1 MLSTKQ
7 IGNYKRQ
14 MIKIMRIIS
23 NTKLAALVLTVLFLV
38 SCSSVQNSMLPHEL
52 VVSEQFKNPIGFY
65 DATPTFSWKLPQ
77 DSNIKTQTAYAIV
90 VASNPELLPDNAD
103 LWESGKVESAQSLFV
118 KYKGKQ
124 LASRQKV
131 YWQLKFWDQDKKAS
145 AWSEVANFEL
155 GLLKNSDW
163 QAKWISLPKVDKA
176 KSPKTNKKT
185 YKVQYLRNVF
195 TLDSKIEA
203 ARLYITAK
211 GLFEAEINGKKVGND
226 VMAPGW
232 TPYNKRIETL
242 TYDVTDHLQ
251 DGTNAIG
258 IALAEGWYAG
268 RLMLRGYPKVS
279 PKVMCQLEVKYT
291 NGTIKTFITDE
302 SWTATQDGPIVYA
315 GIYDGE
321 LYDAR
326 KAQKA
331 WSTKTFDATGW
342 QKVVAEDRDSE
353 VSLTPKRHNT
363 VKSVEELAPVAITEI
378 DKGVVIFDMGQN
390 MVGVPRIKVPMR
402 KDGTL
407 KIRFAEMLQQDGRM
421 YTKNYRGAVSTDYY
435 IAKED
440 GQIEYEP
447 TFTFHGFRYV
457 ELSGFDA
464 NATPDKSWV
473 TGVVQ
478 HSNYN
483 LNVEFKSSHDKLN
496 QLQSNIIWGVRGNT
510 LDIPTDCPQR
520 DERAGWTGDAQVIA
534 PTSFFLGD
542 VHAFWMSWLQSVRDD
557 QDEDGAVPVMVPSLG
572 GKLRAS
578 AGWSDAITIIPWET
592 YQRTGDIGVLEEN
605 YASMKKWVGFYQAKA
620 KNHIAKMFTHG
631 DWLQPYST
639 HKRDERFGITSNKLI
654 ITAHYAH
661 SVNLTAQAARVLG
674 FESEAKT
681 YELLFQTL
689 RDVFQKQFFDTQGR
703 IIEGPETQTAYL
715 LALAFDLLDEE
726 LEQKAIPHLLEQI
739 QLTDNHL
746 RTGFLGTP
754 LLPLVLDKI
763 GETDLMY
770 DILFKETYPSW
781 FYSINQGA
789 TTMWERWNS
798 YTRKDGFNKGGMNS
812 FNHYAYGAIG
822 RWMYE
827 RIAGIKPV
835 KEGYKEI
842 EIAPIPGGPLTSAA
856 ATYNSPYGKVSS
868 SWKLVDKEFNLD
880 IIVPPN
886 TTAQVLVP
894 GNTQESIKVNG
905 IQFEENSNIKLLSK
919 TKKAFVFKVNPGTY
933 AFKTNF

>member
-1 MLSTKQ
+1 M
-7 IGNYKRQ
+7 Y
-14 MIKIMRIIS
+14 IIS
-23 NTKLAALVLTVLFLV
+23 SNRLATVILAILFLV
-38 SCSSVQNSMLPHEL
+38 SCSSVQNTIPPQEL

-65 DATPTFSWKLPQ
+65 DATPSFSWKLPQ
-77 DSNIKTQTAYAIV
+77 DKNIKKQTAYSIV
-90 VASNPELLPDNAD
+90 VASKPELLPNNAD
-103 LWESGKVESAQSLFV
+103 LWESGKVESQQTLFV
-118 KYKGKQ
+118 KYKGKK
-124 LASRQKV
+124 LSSRQKV

-155 GLLKNSDW
+155 GLLHNSDW

-176 KSPKTNKKT
+176 KSPKTNKT
-185 YKVQYLRNVF
+185 SYKVQYLRNEF
-195 TLDSKIEA
+195 TLDSKIES

-211 GLFEAEINGKKVGND
+211 GLFEAELNGKKVGDD

-251 DGTNAIG
+251 DGSNAIG

-291 NGTIKTFITDE
+291 NGDVKTFITDE
-302 SWTATQDGPIVYA
+302 SWKASQEGAIVYA

-321 LYDAR
+321 QYDAR
-326 KAQKA
+326 KEQKS
-331 WSTKTFDATGW
+331 WSLTSFDDANW
-342 QKVVAEDRDSE
+342 QKVVAEDIDTQI
-353 VSLTPKRHNT
+353 SLTPKRHNT
-363 VKSVEELAPVAITEI
+363 VKSVEELAPIAITEI

-390 MVGVPRIKVPMR
+390 MVGVPRIKVPMD

-435 IAKED
+435 TAKED
-440 GQIEYEP
+440 GQIEYQP

-464 NATPDKSWV
+464 NATTDKSWV

-478 HSNYN
+478 HSNYD
-483 LNVEFKSSHDKLN
+483 LNVEFNSSHEKLN
-496 QLQSNIIWGVRGNT
+496 QLQSNIIWGLRGNT

-542 VHAFWMSWLQSVRDD
+542 VHSFWMSWLQSVRDD

-572 GKLRAS
+572 GRLRAG
-578 AGWSDAITIIPWET
+578 AGWSDVITIVPWET
-592 YQRTGDIGVLEEN
+592 YQRTGDVGVLEEN
-605 YASMKKWVGFYQAKA
+605 YASMKKWVGFYQSNAKD
-620 KNHIAKMFTHG
+620 HIVKMFTHG

-639 HKRDERFGITSNKLI
+639 HKRDERFGVTSNKLI

-661 SVNLTAQAARVLG
+661 SVNLTAQAAKVLG
-674 FESEAKT
+674 FKSEAKE
-681 YELLFQTL
+681 YELLFHAIC
-689 RDVFQKQFFDTQGR
+689 DVFQNSFFDTQGR

-715 LALAFDLLDEE
+715 LALAFDLLDDE
-726 LEQKAIPHLLEQI
+726 LVQKAVPHLLEQI
-739 QLTDNHL
+739 KLTDNHL

-770 DILFKETYPSW
+770 EILFKETYPSW

-798 YTRKDGFNKGGMNS
+798 YTHKDGFNKGGMNS

-835 KEGYKEI
+835 KVGYKEI

-868 SWKLVDKEFNLD
+868 SWKLVGKQFNLD

-886 TTAQVLVP
+886 TTAQVFVP

-905 IQFEENSNIKLLSK
+905 VEFESNSDIKLLRK
-919 TKKAFVFKVNPGTY
+919 TNKAFVFQVNPGTY
-933 AFKTNF
+933 SFKAKY

>member
-1 MLSTKQ
+1 MYIISSNKLSTVV
-7 IGNYKRQ
+7 
-14 MIKIMRIIS
+14 
-23 NTKLAALVLTVLFLV
+23 LAILLLI
-38 SCSSVQNSMLPHEL
+38 SCSSIKNSIPAYEL
-52 VVSEQFKNPIGFY
+52 VVSEKFTNPIGFY
-65 DATPTFSWKLPQ
+65 DATPSFSWKLPQ
-77 DSNIKTQTAYAIV
+77 NKNIQKQTAYSIV
-90 VASNPELLPDNAD
+90 VASKPELLPNNAD
-103 LWESGKVESAQSLFV
+103 LWESGKVESDQTLFV
-118 KYKGKQ
+118 KYKGKK
-124 LASRQKV
+124 LNSRQKV

-145 AWSEVANFEL
+145 VWSEVANFEL
-155 GLLKNSDW
+155 GLLNNSDW
-163 QAKWISLPKVDKA
+163 KAKWISLSKVEKA
-176 KSPKTNKKT
+176 KSPKTNKT
-185 YKVQYLRNVF
+185 SYKVQYLRNEF
-195 TLDSKIEA
+195 ALDSKIES

-211 GLFEAEINGKKVGND
+211 GLFEAEINGEKVGED

-251 DGTNAIG
+251 DGSNAIG
-258 IALAEGWYAG
+258 ISLAEGWYAG

-279 PKVMCQLEVKYT
+279 PKVMCQIEVKYT
-291 NGTIKTFITDE
+291 NGNVQTFITDE
-302 SWTATQDGPIVYA
+302 SWKATQEGPIVYA

-321 LYDAR
+321 QYDER
-326 KAQKA
+326 KEQKN
-331 WSTKTFDATGW
+331 WSSKTFDDASW
-342 QKVVAEDRDSE
+342 QKVVAEDIDTE

-363 VKSVEELAPVAITEI
+363 VKSVEELSAVTITEI

-390 MVGVPRIKVPMR
+390 MVGVPRIKVPMD

-435 IAKED
+435 TAKDNGE
-440 GQIEYEP
+440 IEYEP
-447 TFTFHGFRYV
+447 TFTFHGFRFV
-457 ELSGFDA
+457 ELSGFDP

-478 HSNYN
+478 HSDYD
-483 LNVEFKSSHDKLN
+483 LNVNFSSSHDKLN
-496 QLQSNIIWGVRGNT
+496 QLQNNIVWGVRGNT

-542 VHAFWMSWLQSVRDD
+542 VHSFWMSWLQSVRDD

-578 AGWSDAITIIPWET
+578 AGWSDAITIISWET

-605 YASMKKWVGFYQAKA
+605 YSSMKKWIGYYQSKS
-620 KNHIAKMFTHG
+620 KDHIVKMFTHG

-654 ITAHYAH
+654 VTAYYAH
-661 SVNLTAQAARVLG
+661 SVALTAKAARILG
-674 FESEAKT
+674 YESEAKE
-681 YELLFQTL
+681 YELLFKAICE
-689 RDVFQKQFFDTQGR
+689 VFQERFFDTQGR
-703 IIEGPETQTAYL
+703 VIEGPETQTAYL
-715 LALAFDLLDEE
+715 LALAFDLLEQE
-726 LEQKAIPHLLEQI
+726 IAQKAVPHLLEQI
-739 QLTDNHL
+739 KLTDNHL

-770 DILFKETYPSW
+770 EILFKESYPSW

-798 YTRKDGFNKGGMNS
+798 YTHKDGFNKGGMNS

-827 RIAGIKPV
+827 RIAGIKPLKV
-835 KEGYKEI
+835 GYKEI

-868 SWKLVDKEFNLD
+868 SWKIINKQFNLD
-880 IIVPPN
+880 IVVPPN
-886 TTAQVLVP
+886 TTAKVSVP
-894 GNTQESIKVNG
+894 GNTQENIQLNG
-905 IQFEENSNIKLLSK
+905 VQFEDNSNIKLLSK
-919 TKKAFVFKVNPGTY
+919 TKKAFVFMVNPGTY
-933 AFKTNF
+933 SFKAKY

>member
-1 MLSTKQ
+1 M
-7 IGNYKRQ
+7 Y
-14 MIKIMRIIS
+14 IIS
-23 NTKLAALVLTVLFLV
+23 SNRLATVILTILFLV
-38 SCSSVQNSMLPHEL
+38 SCSSTQNNTPPYNIPPQEL

-65 DATPTFSWKLPQ
+65 DATPSFSWKLAQ
-77 DSNIKTQTAYAIV
+77 NKNIKKQTAYSIV
-90 VASNPELLPDNAD
+90 VASEPELLPNNAD
-103 LWESGKVESAQSLFV
+103 LWESGKVESEQTLFV
-118 KYKGKQ
+118 KYKGKK
-124 LASRQKV
+124 LSSRQKV

-145 AWSEVANFEL
+145 AWSEVSNFEL
-155 GLLKNSDW
+155 GLLHNSDW

-176 KSPKTNKKT
+176 KSPNTNKT
-185 YKVQYLRNVF
+185 SYKVQYLRKEF
-195 TLDSKIEA
+195 TLDSKIES

-211 GLFEAEINGKKVGND
+211 GLFEAEINGIKVGDD

-242 TYDVTDHLQ
+242 TYDVIDHLQ
-251 DGTNAIG
+251 DGSNAIG
-258 IALAEGWYAG
+258 ISLAEGWYAG

-291 NGTIKTFITDE
+291 NGNVKTFITDE
-302 SWTATQDGPIVYA
+302 SWKATQEGPIVYA

-321 LYDAR
+321 QYDER
-326 KAQKA
+326 KEQKA
-331 WSTKTFDATGW
+331 WSLTSFDAASW
-342 QKVVAEDRDSE
+342 QKVVAEDIE
-353 VSLTPKRHNT
+353 TQISLTPKRHNT
-363 VKSVEELAPVAITEI
+363 VKSVQELGPVAITEI

-390 MVGVPRIKVPMR
+390 MVGVPRIKLPMN
-402 KDGTL
+402 KDGIL

-435 IAKED
+435 TAKED
-440 GQIEYEP
+440 GQIEYQP

-457 ELSGFDA
+457 ELSGFSA

-483 LNVEFKSSHDKLN
+483 LNVEFNSSHEKLN
-496 QLQSNIIWGVRGNT
+496 QLQSNIIWGLRGNT

-542 VHAFWMSWLQSVRDD
+542 VHSFWMSWLQSVRND

-572 GKLRAS
+572 GRLRAG
-578 AGWSDAITIIPWET
+578 AGWSDVITIVPWET

-605 YASMKKWVGFYQAKA
+605 YASMKKWVGFYQSNAKD
-620 KNHIAKMFTHG
+620 HIVKMFTHG

-674 FESEAKT
+674 FESEAKE
-681 YELLFQTL
+681 YELLFHAI
-689 RDVFQKQFFDTQGR
+689 RDVFQNSFFDTQGR

-715 LALAFDLLDEE
+715 LALAFDLLDDE
-726 LEQKAIPHLLEQI
+726 LAQKAVPHLLEQI
-739 QLTDNHL
+739 KLTDNHL

-763 GETDLMY
+763 GEIELMY
-770 DILFKETYPSW
+770 EILFKDTYPSW

-798 YTRKDGFNKGGMNS
+798 YTHKDGFNKGGMNS

-827 RIAGIKPV
+827 RIAGIKPIKV
-835 KEGYKEI
+835 GYKEI

-868 SWKLVDKEFNLD
+868 SWKIVDKQFNLD

-886 TTAQVLVP
+886 TTAQVFVP

-905 IQFEENSNIKLLSK
+905 VEFESNSDIKLLRK
-919 TKKAFVFKVNPGTY
+919 TNKAFVFKVNPGIY
-933 AFKTNF
+933 SFKTNY

>member
-1 MLSTKQ
+1 M
-7 IGNYKRQ
+7 Y
-14 MIKIMRIIS
+14 IIS
-23 NTKLAALVLTVLFLV
+23 SNRLTTIILAILFLV
-38 SCSSVQNSMLPHEL
+38 SCSSVQNTIPPHEL

-65 DATPTFSWKLPQ
+65 DATPSFSWKLPQ
-77 DSNIKTQTAYAIV
+77 HKNIKKQTAYSIV
-90 VASNPELLPDNAD
+90 VASKPELLPNNAD
-103 LWESGKVESAQSLFV
+103 LWKSGKVESEQTLFV
-118 KYKGKQ
+118 KYEGEK
-124 LASRQKV
+124 LSSRQKV
-131 YWQLKFWDQDKKAS
+131 YWQLKFWDQDKKSS

-155 GLLKNSDW
+155 GLLHNSDW

-176 KSPKTNKKT
+176 KSPKTNKT
-185 YKVQYLRNVF
+185 SYKVQYLRNEF
-195 TLDSKIEA
+195 TLDSKIES

-211 GLFEAEINGKKVGND
+211 GLFEAQINGKKVGDD

-242 TYDVTDHLQ
+242 TYDVIDHLQ
-251 DGTNAIG
+251 DGSNAIG
-258 IALAEGWYAG
+258 ISLAEGWYAG

-291 NGTIKTFITDE
+291 NGDVKTFITDE
-302 SWTATQDGPIVYA
+302 SWKATQEGPIVYA

-321 LYDAR
+321 QYDAR
-326 KAQKA
+326 KEQKS
-331 WSTKTFDATGW
+331 WSLTSFDDANW
-342 QKVVAEDRDSE
+342 QKVVTEDIDTQI
-353 VSLTPKRHNT
+353 SLTPKRHNT
-363 VKSVEELAPVAITEI
+363 VKSVEELTPIAITEI

-390 MVGVPRIKVPMR
+390 MVGVPLIKVPMD

-435 IAKED
+435 TAKED
-440 GQIEYEP
+440 GQIEYQP

-464 NATPDKSWV
+464 NAIPDKSWV

-478 HSNYN
+478 HSNYD
-483 LNVEFKSSHDKLN
+483 LNVEFNSSHEKLN
-496 QLQSNIIWGVRGNT
+496 QLQSNIIWGLRGNT

-542 VHAFWMSWLQSVRDD
+542 VHSFWMSWLQSVRND

-572 GKLRAS
+572 GRLRAG
-578 AGWSDAITIIPWET
+578 AGWSDVITIVPWET
-592 YQRTGDIGVLEEN
+592 YQRTGDVGVLKEN
-605 YASMKKWVGFYQAKA
+605 YASMKKWVGFYQSNAKD
-620 KNHIAKMFTHG
+620 HIVKMFTHG

-661 SVNLTAQAARVLG
+661 SVKLTAQAAKVLG
-674 FESEAKT
+674 FKSEAKE
-681 YELLFQTL
+681 YELLFDAI
-689 RDVFQKQFFDTQGR
+689 RDVFQNSFFDTQGR

-715 LALAFDLLDEE
+715 LALAFDLLDDE
-726 LEQKAIPHLLEQI
+726 LAQKAVPHLLEQI
-739 QLTDNHL
+739 KLTDNHL

-770 DILFKETYPSW
+770 EILFKETYPSW

-798 YTRKDGFNKGGMNS
+798 YTHKDGFNKGGMNS

-835 KEGYKEI
+835 KVGYKEI

-868 SWKLVDKEFNLD
+868 SWKIVDKQFNLD

-886 TTAQVLVP
+886 TTAKVSVP
-894 GNTQESIKVNG
+894 GNTQENIQLNG
-905 IQFEENSNIKLLSK
+905 VQFEDNSNIKLLSK
-919 TKKAFVFKVNPGTY
+919 TNKAFIFMVNPGTY
-933 AFKTNF
+933 SFKAKY

>member
-1 MLSTKQ
+1 MYIFTR
-7 IGNYKRQ
+7 N
-14 MIKIMRIIS
+14 
-23 NTKLAALVLTVLFLV
+23 KLATVVLVILFLV
-38 SCSSVQNSMLPHEL
+38 SCSSINNNNNTKNVPQDLT
-52 VVSEQFKNPIGFY
+52 VSEQFKNPIGFY
-65 DATPTFSWKLPQ
+65 DATPSFSWKLPQ
-77 DSNIKTQTAYAIV
+77 NKNIKQQVGYSIV
-90 VASNPELLPDNAD
+90 VASSPKLLPDNAD
-103 LWESGKVESAQSLFV
+103 LWESGKVESDQTLFV
-118 KYKGKQ
+118 KYKGKK
-124 LASRQKV
+124 LSSRQKV

-145 AWSEVANFEL
+145 DWSEVANFEL
-155 GLLKNSDW
+155 GLLNNSDW
-163 QAKWISLPKVDKA
+163 QAKWISLAKVDKA
-176 KSPKTNKKT
+176 KSPKTNKT
-185 YKVQYLRNVF
+185 SYKVQYLRKDF
-195 TLDSKIEA
+195 TIDSKIES

-211 GLFEAEINGKKVGND
+211 GLFEAEINGKKVGDD
-226 VMAPGW
+226 VMTPGW

-242 TYDVTDHLQ
+242 TYDVANHLQ
-251 DGTNAIG
+251 DGTNVIG

-268 RLMLRGYPKVS
+268 RLMLRGYPKLS

-291 NGTIKTFITDE
+291 NGDVQTFITDE
-302 SWTATQDGPIVYA
+302 NWTATQNGPIVYA

-321 LYDAR
+321 QYDAR
-326 KAQKA
+326 KELKG
-331 WSTKTFDATGW
+331 WSSKSFDDTSW
-342 QKVVAEDRDSE
+342 QKVIAEDKDAAIR
-353 VSLTPKRHNT
+353 LTPKRHNT
-363 VKSVEELAPVAITEI
+363 VKSVEELAPINITEI
-378 DKGVVIFDMGQN
+378 DKSVVIFDMGQN
-390 MVGVPRIKVPMR
+390 MVGVPRIKVPMQ

-435 IAKED
+435 TAKED
-440 GQIEYEP
+440 GQITYQP

-457 ELSGFDA
+457 ELSGFDPSA
-464 NATPDKSWV
+464 SPDKSWV
-473 TGVVQ
+473 TGIVQ
-478 HSNYN
+478 HSDYD
-483 LNVEFKSSHDKLN
+483 LNVEFSSSHEKLN
-496 QLQSNIIWGVRGNT
+496 QLQSNIIWGLRGNT

-542 VHAFWMSWLQSVRDD
+542 VHSFWASWLESVRDD

-572 GKLRAS
+572 GRLRAG
-578 AGWSDAITIIPWET
+578 AGWSDVITIVPWDT
-592 YQRTGDIGVLEEN
+592 YQRTGDAGVLEEN
-605 YASMKKWVGFYQAKA
+605 YASMKKWVGFYQSNAKD
-620 KNHIAKMFTHG
+620 HIVKMFTHG

-674 FESEAKT
+674 FESEAKE
-681 YELLFQTL
+681 YEFLFHAI
-689 RDVFQKQFFDTQGR
+689 RDVFQNSFFDTQGR

-715 LALAFDLLDEE
+715 LALAFDLLDDE
-726 LEQKAIPHLLEQI
+726 LAQKAVPHLLEQI
-739 QLTDNHL
+739 KLTDNHL

-763 GETDLMY
+763 GEIDLMY
-770 DILFKETYPSW
+770 EILFKETYPSW

-798 YTRKDGFNKGGMNS
+798 YTHKDGFNKGGMNS

-835 KEGYKEI
+835 KVGYKEI

-856 ATYNSPYGKVSS
+856 ATYNSPYGNVSS
-868 SWKLVDKEFNLD
+868 SWKLVDKQFYLD

-894 GNTQESIKVNG
+894 GNIQENIQVNG
-905 IQFEENSNIKLLSK
+905 GEFEGGSDVKLLSK
-919 TKKAFVFKVNPGTY
+919 TKKAFVFKVNSGTY
-933 AFKTNF
+933 SFKTNY

>member
-1 MLSTKQ
+1 MF
-7 IGNYKRQ
+7 
-14 MIKIMRIIS
+14 IITS
-23 NTKLAALVLTVLFLV
+23 NRLATVILAILFLV
-38 SCSSVQNSMLPHEL
+38 SCSSVQNTIPPHEL

-65 DATPTFSWKLPQ
+65 DATPSFSWKLPQ
-77 DSNIKTQTAYAIV
+77 DKNIKKQTAYSIV
-90 VASNPELLPDNAD
+90 VASKPELLPNNAD
-103 LWESGKVESAQSLFV
+103 LWESEKVESEQTLFV
-118 KYKGKQ
+118 KYKGKK
-124 LASRQKV
+124 LSSRQKV

-155 GLLKNSDW
+155 GLLHNSDW

-176 KSPKTNKKT
+176 KSPKTNKT
-185 YKVQYLRNVF
+185 SYKVQYLRNEF
-195 TLDSKIEA
+195 TLDSKIES

-211 GLFEAEINGKKVGND
+211 GLFEAEINGKKVGDD

-251 DGTNAIG
+251 DGSNAIG

-291 NGTIKTFITDE
+291 NGDVKTFITDE
-302 SWTATQDGPIVYA
+302 SWKATQEGPIVYA

-321 LYDAR
+321 QYDER
-326 KAQKA
+326 KEQKS
-331 WSTKTFDATGW
+331 WSLTSFDPTNW
-342 QKVVAEDRDSE
+342 QKVVAEDRDTQI
-353 VSLTPKRHNT
+353 SLTPKRHNT
-363 VKSVEELAPVAITEI
+363 VKSVEELTPIAITQI

-390 MVGVPRIKVPMR
+390 MVGVPRIKVPMK

-435 IAKED
+435 TAKED
-440 GQIEYEP
+440 GKIEYQP

-464 NATPDKSWV
+464 NATLDKSWV

-483 LNVEFKSSHDKLN
+483 LNVEFNSSHEKLN
-496 QLQSNIIWGVRGNT
+496 QLQSNIIWGLRGNT

-542 VHAFWMSWLQSVRDD
+542 VHSFWMSWLQSVRDD

-572 GKLRAS
+572 GKLKAG
-578 AGWSDAITIIPWET
+578 AGWSDVITIVPWET
-592 YQRTGDIGVLEEN
+592 YQRTGDVGVLEEN
-605 YASMKKWVGFYQAKA
+605 YASMKKWVGFYQSNAKD
-620 KNHIAKMFTHG
+620 HIVKMFTHG

-674 FESEAKT
+674 FESEAKE
-681 YELLFQTL
+681 YELLFHAI
-689 RDVFQKQFFDTQGR
+689 RDVFQDSFFDTQGR

-715 LALAFDLLDEE
+715 LALAFDLLDDE
-726 LEQKAIPHLLEQI
+726 LAQKAVPHLLEQI
-739 QLTDNHL
+739 KLTDNHL
-746 RTGFLGTP
+746 RTGFIGTP

-770 DILFKETYPSW
+770 EILFKETYPSW

-798 YTRKDGFNKGGMNS
+798 YTHKDGFNKGGMNS

-835 KEGYKEI
+835 KVGYKEI
-842 EIAPIPGGPLTSAA
+842 EIAPIPGGPLTSAS

-868 SWKLVDKEFNLD
+868 SWKIVNKQFNLD

-886 TTAQVLVP
+886 TTAQVFVP
-894 GNTQESIKVNG
+894 GNAQETIKVNG
-905 IQFEENSNIKLLSK
+905 VEFESNSDIKLLSK
-919 TKKAFVFKVNPGTY
+919 TNKAFVFQVNPGIY
-933 AFKTNF
+933 SFETNY

>member
-1 MLSTKQ
+1 
-7 IGNYKRQ
+7 
-14 MIKIMRIIS
+14 
-23 NTKLAALVLTVLFLV
+23 
-38 SCSSVQNSMLPHEL
+38 
-52 VVSEQFKNPIGFY
+52 
-65 DATPTFSWKLPQ
+65 
-77 DSNIKTQTAYAIV
+77 
-90 VASNPELLPDNAD
+90 
-103 LWESGKVESAQSLFV
+103 
-118 KYKGKQ
+118 
-124 LASRQKV
+124 
-131 YWQLKFWDQDKKAS
+131 
-145 AWSEVANFEL
+145 
-155 GLLKNSDW
+155 
-163 QAKWISLPKVDKA
+163 
-176 KSPKTNKKT
+176 
-185 YKVQYLRNVF
+185 
-195 TLDSKIEA
+195 
-203 ARLYITAK
+203 
-211 GLFEAEINGKKVGND
+211 
-226 VMAPGW
+226 
-232 TPYNKRIETL
+232 
-242 TYDVTDHLQ
+242 
-251 DGTNAIG
+251 
-258 IALAEGWYAG
+258 
-268 RLMLRGYPKVS
+268 
-279 PKVMCQLEVKYT
+279 MCQLEVKYT

-331 WSTKTFDATGW
+331 WSTKTFDATSW

-363 VKSVEELAPVAITEI
+363 VKSLEELAPVAITEI

-390 MVGVPRIKVPMR
+390 MVGVPRIIIPMR

-639 HKRDERFGITSNKLI
+639 HKRDERFGVTSNKLI

-715 LALAFDLLDEE
+715 LALAFDLLDEQ

-835 KEGYKEI
+835 KEGYKKI

-933 AFKTNF
+933 TFKTNF

>member
-1 MLSTKQ
+1 MS
-7 IGNYKRQ
+7 
-14 MIKIMRIIS
+14 IIS
-23 NTKLAALVLTVLFLV
+23 LVF
-38 SCSSVQNSMLPHEL
+38 SCSSKRTATKQPIPKEL
-52 VVSEQFKNPIGFY
+52 TVSEGFNNPIGFY
-65 DATPTFSWKLPQ
+65 DSIPTFSWKLPQ
-77 DSNIKTQTAYAIV
+77 NKNIKKQTAYSIV
-90 VASNPELLPDNAD
+90 VASKPELLPNNAD
-103 LWESGKVESAQSLFV
+103 LWESGKVESEQTLFV
-118 KYKGKQ
+118 KHKGKK
-124 LASRQKV
+124 LSSRQKV

-155 GLLKNSDW
+155 GLLHNSDW

-176 KSPKTNKKT
+176 KSPKTNKT
-185 YKVQYLRNVF
+185 SYKVQYLRNEF
-195 TLDSKIEA
+195 TLDSKIES

-211 GLFEAEINGKKVGND
+211 GLFEAEINGKKVGDD

-251 DGTNAIG
+251 DGSNAIG
-258 IALAEGWYAG
+258 ISLAEGWYAG

-291 NGTIKTFITDE
+291 NGDVKTFITDE
-302 SWTATQDGPIVYA
+302 SWKATQEGPIVYA

-321 LYDAR
+321 QYDER
-326 KAQKA
+326 KEQKS
-331 WSTKTFDATGW
+331 WSLTSFDDASW
-342 QKVVAEDRDSE
+342 QKVIAEGIDAQI
-353 VSLTPKRHNT
+353 SLTPKRHNT
-363 VKSVEELAPVAITEI
+363 VKSVEELAPIAITEI

-390 MVGVPRIKVPMR
+390 MVGVPRIKVPMD

-407 KIRFAEMLQQDGRM
+407 KIRFAEMLQQDERM

-435 IAKED
+435 TAKED
-440 GQIEYEP
+440 GKIEYQP

-457 ELSGFDA
+457 ELSGFNA

-483 LNVEFKSSHDKLN
+483 LNVKFNSSHEKLN
-496 QLQSNIIWGVRGNT
+496 QLQSNIIWGLRGNT

-542 VHAFWMSWLQSVRDD
+542 VHSFWMSWLQSVRDD

-572 GKLRAS
+572 GSLRAGS
-578 AGWSDAITIIPWET
+578 GWSDVITIVPWET
-592 YQRTGDIGVLEEN
+592 YQRTGDVGVLEEN
-605 YASMKKWVGFYQAKA
+605 YASMKKWVGFYQSNAKD
-620 KNHIAKMFTHG
+620 HIVKMFTHG

-674 FESEAKT
+674 FKSEAKE
-681 YELLFQTL
+681 YELLFHAI
-689 RDVFQKQFFDTQGR
+689 RDVFQNSFFDTQGR

-715 LALAFDLLDEE
+715 LALAFDLLDNE
-726 LEQKAIPHLLEQI
+726 LAQKAVPHLLEQI
-739 QLTDNHL
+739 KLTDNHL

-770 DILFKETYPSW
+770 EILFKETYPSW

-798 YTRKDGFNKGGMNS
+798 YTHKDGFNKGGMNS

-835 KEGYKEI
+835 KVGYKEI

-868 SWKLVDKEFNLD
+868 SWKIVDKQFNLD

-886 TTAQVLVP
+886 TTAQVFVP
-894 GNTQESIKVNG
+894 GNTQETIKVNG
-905 IQFEENSNIKLLSK
+905 VEFESNSDIKLLRK
-919 TKKAFVFKVNPGTY
+919 TNKAFVFQVNPGTY
-933 AFKTNF
+933 SFETNY

>member
-1 MLSTKQ
+1 M
-7 IGNYKRQ
+7 YKLTRN
-14 MIKIMRIIS
+14 KS
-23 NTKLAALVLTVLFLV
+23 ALFVLTILFLV
-38 SCSSVQNSMLPHEL
+38 SCSSIKNSMLPHDL
-52 VVSEQFKNPIGFY
+52 AVSEQFKNPIGFY

-77 DSNIKTQTAYAIV
+77 NQNIKKQTAYTIV
-90 VASNPELLPDNAD
+90 VASKPELLPNNAD
-103 LWESGKVESAQSLFV
+103 LWESGKVESDQTLFV
-118 KYKGKQ
+118 KYKGKK
-124 LASRQKV
+124 LTSRQKV
-131 YWQLKFWDQDKKAS
+131 YWQLKFWDQDKKPS
-145 AWSEVANFEL
+145 VWSEVANFEL
-155 GLLKNSDW
+155 GLLNNSDW
-163 QAKWISLPKVDKA
+163 KAKWISLPKLDKA

-185 YKVQYLRNVF
+185 NKVQYLRKSF
-195 TLDSKIEA
+195 TVDSKIKS

-211 GLFEAEINGKKVGND
+211 GLFEAEINGKKVGDD
-226 VMAPGW
+226 VMTPGW
-232 TPYNKRIETL
+232 TPYNKRLETL
-242 TYDVTDHLQ
+242 TYDVTNHLLN
-251 DGTNAIG
+251 GGNAIG
-258 IALAEGWYAG
+258 ISLAEGWYAG

-279 PKVMCQLEVKYT
+279 PKVMCQLEIKYA
-291 NGTIKTFITDE
+291 NGNTQTFVTDD
-302 SWTATQDGPIVYA
+302 SWKATQSGPIVYA

-321 LYDAR
+321 QYDAR
-326 KAQKA
+326 KEQKN
-331 WSTKTFDATGW
+331 WSTKTFDVAGW
-342 QKVVAEDRDSE
+342 QKVVVEDIDPE
-353 VSLTPKRHNT
+353 ISLSPKRHNT
-363 VKSVEELAPVAITEI
+363 VKSVEELVPVAITEI

-390 MVGVPRIKVPMR
+390 MVGVPRIKVPMH
-402 KDGTL
+402 KNGTL
-407 KIRFAEMLQQDGRM
+407 KIRFAEMLQQNGRM

-435 IAKED
+435 IAKEN
-440 GQIEYEP
+440 GQIEYQP

-457 ELSGFDA
+457 ELSGFDT

-473 TGVVQ
+473 TGIVQ
-478 HSNYN
+478 HSDYN
-483 LNVEFKSSHDKLN
+483 LNVEFTSSHDKLN
-496 QLQSNIIWGVRGNT
+496 QLQNNIIWGVRGNT

-542 VHAFWMSWLQSVRDD
+542 VHSFWMSWLQSVRDD

-620 KNHIAKMFTHG
+620 QNHIVKMFTHG

-639 HKRDERFGITSNKLI
+639 HKKDERFGVTSNKLI

-661 SVNLTAQAARVLG
+661 SVNLTAKAAKVLG
-674 FESEAKT
+674 FKSEAKE
-681 YELLFQTL
+681 YELLFNTI
-689 RDVFQKQFFDTQGR
+689 RNVFQDSFFDNQGR

-726 LEQKAIPHLLEQI
+726 LEQKAIPHLLKQI
-739 QLTDNHL
+739 QLTGNHL

-770 DILFKETYPSW
+770 EILFKETYPSW

-827 RIAGIKPV
+827 RIAGVKSV

-856 ATYNSPYGKVSS
+856 ATYNSLYGKVSS
-868 SWKLVDKEFNLD
+868 SWKIVDKEFNLD

-886 TTAQVLVP
+886 TTAKVVVP
-894 GNTQESIKVNG
+894 GNTKETIKVNG
-905 IQFEENSNIKLLSK
+905 VEFEGDSNMKLLSK
-919 TKKAFVFKVNPGTY
+919 TNKAFVFKVSSGVY
-933 AFKTNF
+933 SFKTKY